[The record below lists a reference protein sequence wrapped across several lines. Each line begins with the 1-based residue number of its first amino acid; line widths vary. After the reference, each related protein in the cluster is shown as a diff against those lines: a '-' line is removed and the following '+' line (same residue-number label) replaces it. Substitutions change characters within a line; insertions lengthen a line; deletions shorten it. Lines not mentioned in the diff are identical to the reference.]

1 MSETSDT
8 PTDDTN
14 QDTNTAPDTVAIE
27 GKLPLTAIDIE
38 SQKDMMSGRYHPLR
52 SLHKWFAA
60 RPTPAAR
67 LAVLASAYPD
77 SIGSDE
83 LLRLMQVGPDG
94 LDSGRAEYVEE
105 KFNEDKSSNDS
116 VDDHYGYPNPNT
128 QTPANDELDKLHDT
142 LRDAWGGEMPTVLDP
157 TAGRGII
164 PFEAMRYGFPV
175 VANELNPIP
184 TLISKVALEYAPD
197 VGSVTPEIYEWRD
210 KIHETAK
217 QNIEQYYPPEEDN
230 REILNSAFTYLIECG
245 SCGGEIPL
253 VMKWWLNKTSAGGD
267 AVIPQYEDGEVS
279 YKHVKVQ
286 NAPDGYDPNDGPVSR
301 GDAECPHCSVV
312 TDSDTVRERIR
323 KGEFEYSVYGVNYQ
337 TPDGENY
344 FRAGSKVDEEGME
357 KARQRVESDFGMMD
371 FLAEPIPSGAET
383 ERLLNRGMEQWRDI
397 FTPRQLITH
406 YEYLQA
412 YQKHK
417 HDIINKCSEQEAKV
431 VLTLLSFTA
440 TRGLQHNNRLVPWY
454 DAIGFG
460 NDMFGDNNYSLK
472 KMAGDNNLTGPRK
485 SYSHTA
491 DHVIDSY
498 DNICSLVD
506 EDRSYLSKVTNND
519 AEDLSSQQGKSNI
532 DVAVVD
538 PPYYS
543 SIMYAELSDVF
554 YVLQKEY
561 LGDTYPELF
570 DSKLSNK
577 GDEAVA
583 NPSNFEDLAEEDSS
597 KKELADQY
605 YEEKMSEIFC
615 EVHSSLTDDGVMTVM
630 FTHREMDAW
639 DTLTSALIDAGFVI
653 TATHP
658 VKTEMTDRIG
668 MRESDSAD
676 SSILLTAR
684 KDNDKDTSSE
694 QLWDTVRGEIY
705 TTAEDA
711 AREIIESEYNI
722 SKTDTAISAYGP
734 TLKQFVEAY
743 PVVDKKGNR
752 IRPRKA
758 LSEARQA
765 VTSVLVENYLQ
776 TDGVDE
782 LDPLTRWYVLVWLIH
797 ENDTLLY
804 DEARQI
810 GVAADVDVDTIK
822 RPTKIWGKSSG
833 DLQLKA
839 PDDRVQDIVRVENP
853 DAEDPSSRK
862 YPVNPTDK
870 HFTHV
875 IDLVHAAIHVYERE
889 GSDRALEWM
898 MERSLKTNTAFDVT
912 VTALLETLPASE
924 GMHSTL
930 SDMVIGQT
938 GEYLDVDVAVFD
950 DTTDGQQTEMSNY

>member
-38 SQKDMMSGRYHPLR
+38 SQKDMIAARSHPLR
-52 SLHKWFAA
+52 NLHKWFAA

-77 SIGSDE
+77 SINPDD

-105 KFNEDKSSNDS
+105 KFNEDKSSTHTL
-116 VDDHYGYPNPNT
+116 DDHYGYPNPNT
-128 QTPANDELDKLHDT
+128 QTPVDTELSELHDT
-142 LRDAWGGEMPTVLDP
+142 LQDAWGGEMPTVLDP

-175 VANELNPIP
+175 VANELNPVP
-184 TLISKVALEYAPD
+184 TLISKVGLEYAPD

-217 QNIEQYYPPEEDN
+217 QNIEEYYPPEEDD
-230 REILNSAFTYLIECG
+230 REILNSAFTYLIECD

-253 VMKWWLNKTSAGGD
+253 VMKWWLNKTSSGGD

-279 YKHVKVQ
+279 YEHVKVQ
-286 NAPDGYDPNDGPVSR
+286 DAPNGYDPNDAPVSR

-312 TDSDTVRERIR
+312 TDSDTVRKRIR
-323 KGEFEYSVYGVNYQ
+323 EGEFEYSVYGVNYQ
-337 TPDGENY
+337 TPDGENH
-344 FRAGSKVDEEGME
+344 FRAGSEVDEKGLAL
-357 KARQRVESDFGMMD
+357 ARERVESDFRMMD

-383 ERLLNRGMEQWRDI
+383 ERLLNSGMEQWRDI
-397 FTPRQLITH
+397 FTSRQLITH

-412 YQKHK
+412 YRKHK
-417 HDIINKCSEQEAKV
+417 PAIQQEYDQQKAETI
-431 VLTLLSFTA
+431 LTLLSFAA
-440 TRGLQHNNRLVPWY
+440 TRSLQQNNRLSQWR
-454 DAIGFG
+454 DAKGYG
-460 NDMFGDNNYSLK
+460 SYMFSDNNYSLK
-472 KMAGDNNLTGPRK
+472 KMAVDNNLTAPRK
-485 SYSHTA
+485 GYPHTA

-498 DNICSLVD
+498 ENVCPLVD
-506 EDRSYLSKVTNND
+506 GDQLSSSKVTSND
-519 AEDLSSQQGKSNI
+519 AARLSDQYGKSNI
-532 DVAVVD
+532 DIAVVD

-543 SIMYAELSDVF
+543 SIMYAELSDVY
-554 YVLQKEY
+554 YVIQKEY
-561 LGDTYPELF
+561 LGDIHSELF

-577 GDEAVA
+577 DDEAVA
-583 NPSNFEDLAEEDSS
+583 NPSNFEDLAGEDSS

-605 YEEKMSEIFC
+605 YEEKMSEIFS
-615 EVHSSLTDDGVMTVM
+615 EVHSSLTDGGVMTVM

-658 VKTEMTDRIG
+658 IKTEMTDRVG
-668 MRESDSAD
+668 MQGSDSAD
-676 SSILLTAR
+676 SSIFLTAR
-684 KDNDKDTSSE
+684 KASNKDTSSE
-694 QLWDTVRGEIY
+694 QLWDTVREEIY

-734 TLKQFVEAY
+734 TLKQFVKAY

-782 LDPLTRWYVLVWLIH
+782 LDPLTRWYILVWLIH

-810 GVAADVDVDTIK
+810 GVAADVDIDTIK

-839 PDDRVQDIVRVENP
+839 PADRVQDIVRVENP
-853 DAEDPSSRK
+853 DAESPSSRK
-862 YPVNPTDK
+862 YPVNPSDK

-938 GEYLDVDVAVFD
+938 GEYLDVDVAVLD
-950 DTTDGQQTEMSNY
+950 DTTGGQQTEMSNY